1 MTISASGHART
12 VRERTLPLAPLINA
26 NLAMLSPFAVS
37 MITKRSDSPEVKK
50 HLLDLDPELLSP
62 LACGLDTLW
71 GLLDR
76 ADTLIGPVQRDN
88 ECQRCCLLS

>member
-1 MTISASGHART
+1 MTISASGRART
-12 VRERTLPLAPLINA
+12 VRERTLPSAPLINA
-26 NLAMLSPFAVS
+26 ILAIVCRLH
-37 MITKRSDSPEVKK
+37 DHQEVRLTRGEK

-62 LACGLDTLW
+62 LPCGLDTLW

>member
-1 MTISASGHART
+1 LTRG
-12 VRERTLPLAPLINA
+12 E
-26 NLAMLSPFAVS
+26 
-37 MITKRSDSPEVKK
+37 K

-62 LACGLDTLW
+62 LARGLDTLW

>member
-1 MTISASGHART
+1 LTRG
-12 VRERTLPLAPLINA
+12 E
-26 NLAMLSPFAVS
+26 
-37 MITKRSDSPEVKK
+37 K